1 MGGPALLEK
10 QKQKPVSVQ
19 LINEQEKKKAVE
31 IATQIRKLETAFG
44 APLQKMLEQKRAL
57 IGFPTKPGRP
67 GLTDA
72 ELLAH
77 LMTYHPEHAKQVM
90 KYANNLL
97 GEVDKLR
104 KSAMNDFDIA
114 ILIINSPIDVF
125 RSYTDI
131 TKGHAIRWKSVLE
144 SANREYG
151 IMKAGQERTNLDYA
165 TIGQQK
171 ETTVSSW
178 KRKAIELPGGG
189 VSALYGQR
197 MFVGEGGSAVTEST
211 LRVERE
217 LERLKLE
224 SLGEGRG
231 FVRKMNYDE
240 FFKRLVPI
248 IPFIDGAITDIKF
261 LAKGGPGS
269 KGQRVVSLVLNIGGA
284 AFDLVLTGQIA
295 ARTGAR
301 VTGAELRLSPGAM
314 SGGRIVFSKSE
325 RDVLDTALR
334 ELKPNEVKN
343 LFRLAREKGG
353 WNNLFGEL
361 ATRAGEKELSGEF
374 LRAYMLENVG
384 KTAGKRMVWISKHGT
399 ADFFSNGLS
408 ILGKKRYQE
417 RVRAEFLN
425 ELRTGIDFN
434 AAKDLSNLLRATK
447 LQRTQQEAAA
457 TALFYVNTSFSRRT
471 QSAFLELVKKR
482 GWVKVSETVQAE
494 YRAAKA
500 AGTANAV
507 DVGTRNALMKML
519 PEYSQAFRYAPIHRL
534 AEFGIF
540 NLLTPQFIEALGALA
555 KPIWEWLTADSRAA
569 ESRRK
574 SVEDSLLKMGEGLAT
589 ESGKGVPTESGAR
602 EAFVR
607 GVIKSAKQEG
617 K

>member
-1 MGGPALLEK
+1 
-10 QKQKPVSVQ
+10 
-19 LINEQEKKKAVE
+19 
-31 IATQIRKLETAFG
+31 
-44 APLQKMLEQKRAL
+44 
-57 IGFPTKPGRP
+57 
-67 GLTDA
+67 
-72 ELLAH
+72 
-77 LMTYHPEHAKQVM
+77 
-90 KYANNLL
+90 
-97 GEVDKLR
+97 
-104 KSAMNDFDIA
+104 
-114 ILIINSPIDVF
+114 
-125 RSYTDI
+125 
-131 TKGHAIRWKSVLE
+131 
-144 SANREYG
+144 
-151 IMKAGQERTNLDYA
+151 
-165 TIGQQK
+165 
-171 ETTVSSW
+171 
-178 KRKAIELPGGG
+178 
-189 VSALYGQR
+189 
-197 MFVGEGGSAVTEST
+197 MFVGEGGGVVAEST

-224 SLGEGRG
+224 SLGEGLG
-231 FVRKMNYDE
+231 FVRKMNYEE

-248 IPFIDGAITDIKF
+248 LPFIDGAITDIKF

-295 ARTGAR
+295 TRTGAR
-301 VTGAELRLSPGAM
+301 VTGAELKFPGAM
-314 SGGRIVFSKSE
+314 SGGRIVFSRAE

-353 WNNLFGEL
+353 WNNLFSEL

-374 LRAYMLENVG
+374 LRAYVLENMG
-384 KTAGKRMVWISKHGT
+384 KTAGKRMVWIAKHGT

-408 ILGKKRYQE
+408 LLGKKQYQE
-417 RVRAEFLN
+417 RVRVEFLN

-434 AAKDLSNLLRATK
+434 AAKDLSDLLRAAK
-447 LQRTQQEAAA
+447 LSRTQQEAAGC
-457 TALFYVNTSFSRRT
+457 ALFYVNTSFSRRT

-519 PEYSQAFRYAPIHRL
+519 PEFAQAFRYAPIHRL

-555 KPIWEWLTADSRAA
+555 KPVWEWLTADSRAA

-574 SVEDSLLKMGEGLAT
+574 AVEDSLLKMGEGLAT